1 MAKQGKGTLRRWLNV
16 FYHRRLK
23 RRKYLERVGLIT
35 SFVLLMSLMLT
46 QTYRPLFQY
55 VSGETWQEPDLTA
68 PFDFSVLKHPD
79 TLDAEIDKALSQV
92 IPVFIKDSSESLLL
106 RQSLIRESNIFFENK
121 RRYQAALE
129 SLDSAI
135 LSALDE
141 GYFIPNFEKNG
152 EEVGEFIRLK
162 TGRELSTLFHRLVD
176 SVHNTGYIDTYWQDS
191 LGYVSLR
198 TGPREERL
206 VSAYKFL
213 NDKTLEEWLSRKIS
227 DFSTTEQYVIKR
239 LLFKE
244 LSPNILFSEP
254 LTDAERQRVS
264 SLVITTQGKISKGD
278 IIIRKGEYVDEETDQ
293 ILQSLQR
300 EQRKRI
306 GNQNIWAVFFGEA
319 LVILLITGVLLA
331 YLYMHRP
338 RIYKDNRQLSLIFT
352 LFLLTVGSLVLTS
365 KIGAFALRV
374 SDTFGPDLNLSYLYL
389 APVSILAIFISNFF
403 DHRTGFLCNILL
415 ALFGA
420 TLVQRALEY
429 AFVQIIAGTVAVYS
443 LRQIRQRKTIFYSL
457 GYILAAYLVSYLA
470 FSFFSKS
477 DLNSINY
484 SNLILLC
491 INVALTLLS
500 FNFIYLFERVFKLTS
515 DLTYLEL
522 LDTNHPLLQK
532 LAGKAP
538 GTFQHSLQV
547 ANLAE
552 SVVNAIRG
560 NALLVH
566 VGALFHDIGK
576 MKHPS
581 YFIENASSDRPNP
594 HDDISFKESAEM
606 IIGHVSMGVELAL
619 KYNLPPEIVRFIQTH
634 HGTTRVEYF
643 YRKFIETQDCEG
655 EKDENCFRYK
665 GPLPESKE
673 TAVLMIVD
681 SVEAASRV
689 LNHPSP
695 KSFRELINGI
705 IDYKI
710 QDGQLDNTN
719 LTFKDLALIREVLFK
734 QLMSINHARIEYPE
748 EVNSAVS

>member
-16 FYHRRLK
+16 FYHRKLK

-35 SFVLLMSLMLT
+35 GFVLLMSLMLT

-79 TLDAEIDKALSQV
+79 TLDAEIEKALSQV

-106 RQSLIRESNIFFENK
+106 HQSLIRESNIFFENK
-121 RRYQAALE
+121 RRYKAALE
-129 SLDSAI
+129 RPDSSI
-135 LSALDE
+135 LGALDE
-141 GYFIPNFEKNG
+141 GYFVPNFEKNG
-152 EEVGEFIRLK
+152 AEVGAFTHLK
-162 TGRELSTLFHRLVD
+162 NGKELSALFYQLVD
-176 SVHNTGYIDTYWQDS
+176 SVHLKGYIDGYWQDS

-198 TGPREERL
+198 TGPQEEKL
-206 VSAYKFL
+206 VSVFSFL
-213 NDKTLEEWLSRKIS
+213 NDKSLSEWLARKIS
-227 DFSTTEQYVIKR
+227 DFSTEEKFVIER

-244 LSPNILFSEP
+244 LSPNILYSEP
-254 LTDAERQRVS
+254 LTEAERQRVS
-264 SLVITTQGKISKGD
+264 SLVITTRGKISKGD

-300 EQRKRI
+300 EQRKRL
-306 GNQNIWAVFFGEA
+306 GNQNIWAIFLGEA

-338 RIYKDNRQLSLIFT
+338 KIYKDNRRLSLIFT

-374 SDTFGPDLNLSYLYL
+374 SDTFGSDLNLSYLYL

-443 LRQIRQRKTIFYSL
+443 LQQIRQRKTIFYSL
-457 GYILAAYLVSYLA
+457 GYILAAYLIAYIA

-477 DLNSINY
+477 DLRSINY

-500 FNFIYLFERVFKLTS
+500 FNFIYLFEKVFKLTS

-532 LAGKAP
+532 MAGKAP

-552 SVVNAIRG
+552 AAVNAIKG
-560 NALLVH
+560 DALLVH

-581 YFIENASSDRPNP
+581 YFIENASSERPNP

-606 IIGHVSMGVELAL
+606 IIGHVSSGVELAT
-619 KYNLPPEIVRFIQTH
+619 KYNLPPEIVSFIESH

-643 YRKFIETQDCEG
+643 YRKFIETHDCED
-655 EKDENCFRYK
+655 EKEENCFRYK

-689 LNHPSP
+689 LSHPSP
-695 KSFRELINGI
+695 NSFRELINGI

-710 QDGQLDNTN
+710 QDGQLDNSN
-719 LTFKDLALIREVLFK
+719 LTFKDLAIIREVLFK
-734 QLMSINHARIEYPE
+734 QLMSINHARVEYPE

>member
-35 SFVLLMSLMLT
+35 SFVVLMALMLT

-79 TLDAEIDKALSQV
+79 TLGAEIEKVLAQV
-92 IPVFIKDSSESLLL
+92 IPVFVKDSSEALLL

-121 RRYQAALE
+121 RRYQQALQGI
-129 SLDSAI
+129 DTAK
-135 LSALDE
+135 LSALDA
-141 GYFIPNFEKNG
+141 GYFIPNFDKNG
-152 EEVGEFIRLK
+152 GEVGSFTRLRD
-162 TGRELSTLFHRLVD
+162 GSELSALFHELVD
-176 SVHNTGYIDTYWQDS
+176 SVHLKGYIDAYWQDS
-191 LGYVSLR
+191 LGYIALR
-198 TGPREERL
+198 TGPIAEKL
-206 VSAYKFL
+206 VSVYSFL
-213 NDKTLEEWLSRKIS
+213 NDKTLSEWLATRIA
-227 DFSTTEQYVIKR
+227 DFSSEEKYIIEK

-244 LSPNILFSEP
+244 LSPNILFSER
-254 LTDAERQRVS
+254 LTEDEKLRVS
-264 SLVITTQGKISKGD
+264 SLVVTTRGKISKGD

-300 EQRKRI
+300 EQRKRM
-306 GNQNIWAVFFGEA
+306 GNQNIWALFFGEA

-338 RIYKDNRQLSLIFT
+338 HIYKDNRRLSLIFT
-352 LFLLTVGSLVLTS
+352 LFLLTVGSLVLAS

-374 SDTFGPDLNLSYLYL
+374 SDTFGSDLNLSYLYL

-457 GYILAAYLVSYLA
+457 GYILAAYLIAYLA

-477 DLNSINY
+477 DWHSINY

-532 LAGKAP
+532 MAGKAP
-538 GTFQHSLQV
+538 GTFQHCLQV

-552 SVVNAIRG
+552 ASVNAIKG

-576 MKHPS
+576 IKHPS

-594 HDDISFKESAEM
+594 HDEISFKESAEM
-606 IIGHVSMGVELAL
+606 IIDHVSLGVELAA

-643 YRKFIETQDCEG
+643 FRKFVETQDCDDGVE
-655 EKDENCFRYK
+655 ENCFRYK

-689 LNHPSP
+689 LSHPSP
-695 KSFRELINGI
+695 KSLRELINGI

-710 QDGQLDNTN
+710 QDGQLDNSN
-719 LTFKDLALIREVLFK
+719 LTFKDLAIIREVLFK
-734 QLMSINHARIEYPE
+734 QLMSINHTRVEYPE
-748 EVNSAVS
+748 EVNSPVS